1 MSPLRKLLVDVH
13 THVYLPRYASVL
25 RSRSIAPRVFTRN
38 TPSGQNE
45 ERLLILDDEP
55 SGGRPVGG
63 QVRHSPNYDIVS
75 NDAVDSTGTEMR
87 RSNSW
92 TGTGS
97 ISPSSGTP
105 HLLSSSSQLVDRQ
118 RSSANPWLDFL
129 PFSEARTLAQ
139 QLNADLETYCATGPA
154 LASDAEFKRLYG
166 FGLLP
171 LVPGA
176 PAESL
181 PEAVSQLAAQHPHI
195 RGVIVGT
202 RGAGLGL
209 DDPMLEPVWAA
220 LAETGLVV
228 FLHPHY
234 GVGAQAWGTRD
245 NGHVLPL
252 ALGFPFETTT
262 VYFVLPRSRW
272 LISNTYVLHRL
283 SRA

>member
-1 MSPLRKLLVDVH
+1 MS
-13 THVYLPRYASVL
+13 
-25 RSRSIAPRVFTRN
+25 
-38 TPSGQNE
+38 
-45 ERLLILDDEP
+45 
-55 SGGRPVGG
+55 
-63 QVRHSPNYDIVS
+63 
-75 NDAVDSTGTEMR
+75 
-87 RSNSW
+87 
-92 TGTGS
+92 
-97 ISPSSGTP
+97 
-105 HLLSSSSQLVDRQ
+105 LSSSQFVDGEH

-129 PFSEARTLAQ
+129 PFSEAQTLAQ
-139 QLNADLETYCATGPA
+139 QLNADLESYCATGPT
-154 LASDAEFKRLYG
+154 LASNAELKRLYG

-181 PEAVSQLAAQHPHI
+181 PEAVSQLATQHPHI

-209 DDPMLEPVWAA
+209 DDPALEPLWAA

-234 GVGAQAWGTRD
+234 GLGAQAWGPRD

-262 VYFVLPRSRW
+262 VCFFLKVYC
-272 LISNTYVLHRL
+272 LHRDDRNL
-283 SRA
+283 THIL